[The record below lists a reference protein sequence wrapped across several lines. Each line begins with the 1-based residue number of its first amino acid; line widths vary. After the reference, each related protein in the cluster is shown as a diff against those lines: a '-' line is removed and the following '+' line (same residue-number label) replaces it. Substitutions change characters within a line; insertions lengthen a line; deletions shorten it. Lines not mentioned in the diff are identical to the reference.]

1 MKFFYFK
8 KEYLNYFQR
17 NKFVFLVYKIQQ
29 MNKYLVVILALWLNF
44 VNAQNEAVDKF
55 KFLKK
60 IDNINYLNDANN
72 KSSIDSLQLIID
84 NNSNDTIKG
93 YFYRIQAKFL
103 INQLEYDAALKSLDK
118 SIAFYKNAN
127 NSLGIIKSMMN
138 KGGVLYQKGET
149 KKATQEYVNAL
160 AIAEKKGYKNEIAA
174 LYKNI
179 GLVYYSQGKIKEALA
194 YNNKALVI
202 FNQLK
207 SKKDIAATY
216 VNIGNCYFD
225 DYQPQ
230 NALLNYNKALKL
242 SKETNDNQT
251 IAKLYNNIGSVY
263 INDLQD
269 TIKGIDYLLDA
280 LAIKKQMNNQNDL
293 IIQYNNIAAV
303 YLDIKKYDLALSYN
317 DKAFELASK
326 SGNLEELIN
335 VYDTYA
341 LINSA
346 KKDFKKAYDYHKLY
360 SKTKDSLLNIDNL
373 KAVEEINTK
382 YQTAEKEK
390 QLLQKEA
397 EAKKKTTTII
407 ILSLLALFIAIVGF
421 LIYRQQRLKNVQQKQ
436 EFELQSA
443 IAQIENQNKLHE
455 QRLAISRDLHDN
467 IGAQLTF
474 IISSVEN
481 LKFGFPTME
490 NSIKNHLTKISDFTK
505 TTIVELR
512 DTIWAMNANEFTFD
526 DLSSRI
532 YNFIEK
538 AQSAKESTTFK
549 FTVDESLKNSKFSS
563 LEGVNLYRTIQ
574 EAVNNAIKYADA
586 NEVSIQ
592 VQPIENGITIG
603 ISDNGKGFDLD
614 TIDLGNGIV
623 NMQKRIEEIGGVFKI
638 KSELDKGTQITIS
651 LNK

>member
-103 INQLEYDAALKSLDK
+103 INQLEYDAALISLDK

-538 AQSAKESTTFK
+538 AQSVKENTAFK
-549 FTVDESLKNSKFSS
+549 FSVDDSLKNSKFSS

-592 VQPIENGITIG
+592 VQPIENGITIE

-638 KSELDKGTQITIS
+638 QSELDKGTQITIS

>member
-8 KEYLNYFQR
+8 KQYLNYFQR

-44 VNAQNEAVDKF
+44 VNGQNEAIDKF

-60 IDNINYLNDANN
+60 IDNLNYLNDAKN

-84 NNSNDTIKG
+84 NSSNDTIKG
-93 YFYRIQAKFL
+93 YFYRIHAKFL
-103 INQLEYDAALKSLDK
+103 INQLEHDAALKSLDK

-127 NSLGIIKSMMN
+127 NSMGIIKSMMN

-160 AIAEKKGYKNEIAA
+160 TIAEKKGYKNEIGS

-179 GLVYYSQGKIKEALA
+179 GLVYYSQGKTKEALA
-194 YNNKALVI
+194 YNNKALAI

-207 SKKDIAATY
+207 SKNDIAATY

-225 DYQPQ
+225 YYQPQ

-303 YLDIKKYDLALSYN
+303 YLDIRKYDLALSYN

-326 SGNLEELIN
+326 SGNLQELIN

-407 ILSLLALFIAIVGF
+407 ILSLLAFFIAIVGF

-481 LKFGFPTME
+481 LKFGFPMME
-490 NSIKNHLTKISDFTK
+490 TSIKNHLTKISDFTK

-538 AQSAKESTTFK
+538 AQSVKENTAFK
-549 FTVDESLKNSKFSS
+549 FSVDESLKNSKFSS

-586 NEVSIQ
+586 SEVLVQ
-592 VQPIENGITIG
+592 VKPNENGIIIK

-614 TIDLGNGIV
+614 TIDLGNGII

-638 KSELDKGTQITIS
+638 KSELTKGTQITIS

>member
-1 MKFFYFK
+1 MS
-8 KEYLNYFQR
+8 YLQR
-17 NKFVFLVYKIQQ
+17 NKFVFLVYKIQE
-29 MNKYLVVILALWLNF
+29 MNKCLVVILALCF
-44 VNAQNEAVDKF
+44 HFANAQKEPNATYQ
-55 KFLKK
+55 FLKK
-60 IDNINYLNDANN
+60 IDDINYLNDSKN

-84 NNSNDTIKG
+84 NSSNDTIKG

-103 INQLEYDAALKSLDK
+103 ISQLEHDVALKSLDK

-179 GLVYYSQGKIKEALA
+179 GLVYYSQGKTKEALA
-194 YNNKALVI
+194 YNNKALDI

-303 YLDIKKYDLALSYN
+303 YLDIRKYDLALSYN

-407 ILSLLALFIAIVGF
+407 ILSLLAFFIAIVGF

-443 IAQIENQNKLHE
+443 ITQIENQNKLHE

-538 AQSAKESTTFK
+538 AQSAKENTAFK
-549 FTVDESLKNSKFSS
+549 FLVDDSLKNSKFSS

-586 NEVSIQ
+586 TEVSVQ
-592 VQPIENGITIG
+592 VQPKENGITID

-638 KSELDKGTQITIS
+638 KSELIKGTQITIS

>member
-1 MKFFYFK
+1 
-8 KEYLNYFQR
+8 
-17 NKFVFLVYKIQQ
+17 
-29 MNKYLVVILALWLNF
+29 MNKYLVVILALCF
-44 VNAQNEAVDKF
+44 HFANAQKEPNANYQ
-55 KFLKK
+55 FLKK
-60 IDNINYLNDANN
+60 IDEINYLNDAKN

-84 NNSNDTIKG
+84 NSSNDTIKG

-103 INQLEYDAALKSLDK
+103 INQLEHDVALKSLDK

-127 NSLGIIKSMMN
+127 NSMGIIKSMMN

-179 GLVYYSQGKIKEALA
+179 GLVYYSQGKTKEALA
-194 YNNKALVI
+194 YNNKALAI

-303 YLDIKKYDLALSYN
+303 YLDISKYDLALSYN

-326 SGNLEELIN
+326 SGNLQELIN

-407 ILSLLALFIAIVGF
+407 ILSLLAFFIAIVGF

-490 NSIKNHLTKISDFTK
+490 TSIKKHLTKISDFTK

-538 AQSAKESTTFK
+538 AQSAKENTAFK
-549 FTVDESLKNSKFSS
+549 FLVDDSLKNIKFSS

-574 EAVNNAIKYADA
+574 EVVNNSIKYADA
-586 NEVSIQ
+586 TEVSVQ
-592 VQPIENGITIG
+592 VQPKENGITID

-638 KSELDKGTQITIS
+638 KSELTKGTQITIS

>member
-1 MKFFYFK
+1 MKKYALLLVLISCFGFAQDLQQHIATLKKELKSKPNLERTTQIYSDLTWDYIDVSLDSALVYGEKALLFAQKTKKHQLISQCYSNLGGVYLRKENFK
-8 KEYLNYFQR
+8 KSEENYQKAIQIR
-17 NKFVFLVYKIQQ
+17 TANKDFEGVAKAKINIGNVLASKQDYVPATKYFIEAIQ
-29 MNKYLVVILALWLNF
+29 YFDGKNDTIVSLTKGNLGLIFYEMKNFPKAIKYL
-44 VNAQNEAVDKF
+44 EESTD
-55 KFLKK
+55 FLKK
-60 IDNINYLNDANN
+60 NDMKQGLCHTYL
-72 KSSIDSLQLIID
+72 
-84 NNSNDTIKG
+84 
-93 YFYRIQAKFL
+93 
-103 INQLEYDAALKSLDK
+103 
-118 SIAFYKNAN
+118 
-127 NSLGIIKSMMN
+127 SLG
-138 KGGVLYQKGET
+138 
-149 KKATQEYVNAL
+149 
-160 AIAEKKGYKNEIAA
+160 
-174 LYKNI
+174 
-179 GLVYYSQGKIKEALA
+179 
-194 YNNKALVI
+194 
-202 FNQLK
+202 
-207 SKKDIAATY
+207 D
-216 VNIGNCYFD
+216 
-225 DYQPQ
+225 
-230 NALLNYNKALKL
+230 
-242 SKETNDNQT
+242 
-251 IAKLYNNIGSVY
+251 
-263 INDLQD
+263 
-269 TIKGIDYLLDA
+269 
-280 LAIKKQMNNQNDL
+280 
-293 IIQYNNIAAV
+293 V
-303 YLDIKKYDLALSYN
+303 YLDKKDTLKALNSYKISLEN
-317 DKAFELASK
+317 CK
-326 SGNLEELIN
+326 SCKDNLGISTLNQRIGAVHSAKGNSE
-335 VYDTYA
+335 
-341 LINSA
+341 SA
-346 KKDFKKAYDYHKLY
+346 KKYYQISEKLLKELNSEIEQTNIMLSKSEDFIKQEKYREAYELLLQVKKIHKEYESDRYLLETY
-360 SKTKDSLLNIDNL
+360 KKLTLVCMYQEMKDSSAFYFNQYTNL
-373 KAVEEINTK
+373 KEEKLKASVLEQTSELETK

-407 ILSLLALFIAIVGF
+407 ILSLLAFFIAIVGF

-490 NSIKNHLTKISDFTK
+490 TSIKNHLTKISDFTK

-538 AQSAKESTTFK
+538 AQSVKENTTFK
-549 FTVDESLKNSKFSS
+549 FSVDDSLKNSKFSS

-586 NEVSIQ
+586 NEVSVQ
-592 VQPIENGITIG
+592 VKPNENGITIE

-638 KSELDKGTQITIS
+638 QSELNKGTQITIS

>member
-127 NSLGIIKSMMN
+127 NSIGIIKSMMN

-179 GLVYYSQGKIKEALA
+179 GLVYYSQGKTKEALT
-194 YNNKALVI
+194 YNNKALAI

-538 AQSAKESTTFK
+538 AQSVKENTTFK
-549 FTVDESLKNSKFSS
+549 FSVDDSLKNSKFSS

-592 VQPIENGITIG
+592 VQPIENGITIE

-638 KSELDKGTQITIS
+638 QSELDKGTQITIS

>member
-149 KKATQEYVNAL
+149 KNATQEYVNAL

-179 GLVYYSQGKIKEALA
+179 GLVYYSQGKTKEALT
-194 YNNKALVI
+194 YNNKALAI

-407 ILSLLALFIAIVGF
+407 ILSLLAFFIAIVGF

-538 AQSAKESTTFK
+538 AQSVKENTAFK
-549 FTVDESLKNSKFSS
+549 FSVDDSLKNSKFSS

-592 VQPIENGITIG
+592 VQPIENGITIE

-638 KSELDKGTQITIS
+638 QSELDKGTQITIS

>member
-8 KEYLNYFQR
+8 KQYLNYFQR

-44 VNAQNEAVDKF
+44 VNGQNEAIDKF

-60 IDNINYLNDANN
+60 IDNLNYLNDAKN

-84 NNSNDTIKG
+84 NSSNDTIKG
-93 YFYRIQAKFL
+93 YFYRIHAKFL
-103 INQLEYDAALKSLDK
+103 INQLEHDAALKSLDK

-127 NSLGIIKSMMN
+127 NSMGIIKSMMN

-160 AIAEKKGYKNEIAA
+160 TIAEKKGYKNEIGS

-179 GLVYYSQGKIKEALA
+179 GLVYYSQGKTKEALA
-194 YNNKALVI
+194 YNNKALAI

-207 SKKDIAATY
+207 SKNDIAATY

-303 YLDIKKYDLALSYN
+303 YLDIRKYDLALSYN

-326 SGNLEELIN
+326 SGNLQELIN

-407 ILSLLALFIAIVGF
+407 ILSLLAFFIAIVGF

-481 LKFGFPTME
+481 LKFGFPMME
-490 NSIKNHLTKISDFTK
+490 TSIKNHLTKISDFTK

-538 AQSAKESTTFK
+538 AQSVKENTAFK
-549 FTVDESLKNSKFSS
+549 FSVDESLKNSKFSS

-586 NEVSIQ
+586 TKVS
-592 VQPIENGITIG
+592 VKVKPNENGIIIK

-614 TIDLGNGIV
+614 TIDLGNGII

-638 KSELDKGTQITIS
+638 KSELTKGTQITIS

>member
-1 MKFFYFK
+1 
-8 KEYLNYFQR
+8 
-17 NKFVFLVYKIQQ
+17 

>member
-1 MKFFYFK
+1 
-8 KEYLNYFQR
+8 
-17 NKFVFLVYKIQQ
+17 

-127 NSLGIIKSMMN
+127 NSIGIIKSMMN

-149 KKATQEYVNAL
+149 KNATQEYVNAL

-179 GLVYYSQGKIKEALA
+179 GLVYYSQGKTKEALT
-194 YNNKALVI
+194 YNNKALAI

-269 TIKGIDYLLDA
+269 TIKGINYLLDA

>member
-1 MKFFYFK
+1 
-8 KEYLNYFQR
+8 
-17 NKFVFLVYKIQQ
+17 

-549 FTVDESLKNSKFSS
+549 FSIDESLKNSKFSS

-586 NEVSIQ
+586 NEVSVQ
-592 VQPIENGITIG
+592 VKPNENGITIE
-603 ISDNGKGFDLD
+603 ISDNGKGFDID

-638 KSELDKGTQITIS
+638 QSELNKGTQITIS

>member
-103 INQLEYDAALKSLDK
+103 INQLEYDAALISLDK

-512 DTIWAMNANEFTFD
+512 DTIWAMNADEFTFD

-586 NEVSIQ
+586 TEVSVQ
-592 VQPIENGITIG
+592 VKPNENGITIE

-638 KSELDKGTQITIS
+638 QSELDKGTQITIS

>member
-1 MKFFYFK
+1 MS
-8 KEYLNYFQR
+8 YLQR
-17 NKFVFLVYKIQQ
+17 NKFVFLVYKIQE
-29 MNKYLVVILALWLNF
+29 MNKCLVVILALCF
-44 VNAQNEAVDKF
+44 HFANAQKEPNATYQ
-55 KFLKK
+55 FLKK
-60 IDNINYLNDANN
+60 IDDINYLNDSKN

-84 NNSNDTIKG
+84 NSSNDTIKG

-103 INQLEYDAALKSLDK
+103 ISQLEHDVALKSLDK

-179 GLVYYSQGKIKEALA
+179 GLVYYSQGKTKEALA
-194 YNNKALVI
+194 YNNKALAI

-242 SKETNDNQT
+242 SKETNDSQT

-303 YLDIKKYDLALSYN
+303 YLDIRKYDLALSYN

-407 ILSLLALFIAIVGF
+407 VLSLLALFIAIVGF

-443 IAQIENQNKLHE
+443 ITQIENQNKLHE

-490 NSIKNHLTKISDFTK
+490 TSIKNHLTKISDFTK

-538 AQSAKESTTFK
+538 AQSVKENTTFK
-549 FTVDESLKNSKFSS
+549 FSVDESLKNSKFSS

-586 NEVSIQ
+586 NEVSVQ
-592 VQPIENGITIG
+592 VKPNENGITID
-603 ISDNGKGFDLD
+603 ISDNGKGFDLN

-638 KSELDKGTQITIS
+638 QSELEKGTQITIS
-651 LNK
+651 LNI

>member
-1 MKFFYFK
+1 MYFK
-8 KEYLNYFQR
+8 KEYLSYFQR
-17 NKFVFLVYKIQQ
+17 NNLVLLVYKIQK
-29 MNKYLVVILALWLNF
+29 MNKYLVIVLALCFHF
-44 VNAQNEAVDKF
+44 VNAQKEPNTTYQ
-55 KFLKK
+55 FLKK
-60 IDNINYLNDANN
+60 IDEINYLNDAKN

-84 NNSNDTIKG
+84 NSSNDTIKG

-103 INQLEYDAALKSLDK
+103 ISQLEHDVALKSLDK

-127 NSLGIIKSMMN
+127 NSMGIIKSMMN

-149 KKATQEYVNAL
+149 KKATQEYVYAL

-179 GLVYYSQGKIKEALA
+179 GLVYYSQGKTKEALT
-194 YNNKALVI
+194 YNNKALAI

-303 YLDIKKYDLALSYN
+303 YLDIRKYDLALSYN

-407 ILSLLALFIAIVGF
+407 ILSLLELFIAIVGF

-538 AQSAKESTTFK
+538 AQSAKENTAFK
-549 FTVDESLKNSKFSS
+549 FLVDDSLKNSKFSS

-586 NEVSIQ
+586 TEVSVQ
-592 VQPIENGITIG
+592 VQPKENGIVID
-603 ISDNGKGFDLD
+603 ISDNGKGFDLE
-614 TIDLGNGIV
+614 TIDFGNGIV

-638 KSELDKGTQITIS
+638 KSELIKGTQITIS

>member
-1 MKFFYFK
+1 MS
-8 KEYLNYFQR
+8 YLQR
-17 NKFVFLVYKIQQ
+17 NKFVFLVYKIQE
-29 MNKYLVVILALWLNF
+29 MNKCLVVIFALCF
-44 VNAQNEAVDKF
+44 HFANAQKEPNATYQ
-55 KFLKK
+55 FLKK
-60 IDNINYLNDANN
+60 IDDINYLNDSKN

-84 NNSNDTIKG
+84 NSSNDTIKG

-103 INQLEYDAALKSLDK
+103 ISQLEHDVALKSLDK

-179 GLVYYSQGKIKEALA
+179 GLVYYSQGKTKEALT
-194 YNNKALVI
+194 YNNKALAI

-303 YLDIKKYDLALSYN
+303 YLDIRKYDLALSYN

-407 ILSLLALFIAIVGF
+407 ILSLLAFFIAIVGF

-443 IAQIENQNKLHE
+443 ITQIENQNKLHE

-538 AQSAKESTTFK
+538 AQSAKENTAFK
-549 FTVDESLKNSKFSS
+549 FLVDDSLKNSKFSS

-586 NEVSIQ
+586 TEVSVQ
-592 VQPIENGITIG
+592 VQPKENGIVID
-603 ISDNGKGFDLD
+603 ISDNGKGFDLE
-614 TIDLGNGIV
+614 TIDFGNGIV

-638 KSELDKGTQITIS
+638 KSELTKGTQITIS

>member
-1 MKFFYFK
+1 
-8 KEYLNYFQR
+8 
-17 NKFVFLVYKIQQ
+17 
-29 MNKYLVVILALWLNF
+29 MNKCLVIILALCF
-44 VNAQNEAVDKF
+44 HFANAQKEPNATYQ
-55 KFLKK
+55 FLKK
-60 IDNINYLNDANN
+60 IDDINYLNDSKN

-84 NNSNDTIKG
+84 NSSNDTIKG

-103 INQLEYDAALKSLDK
+103 ISQLEHDVALKSLDK

-179 GLVYYSQGKIKEALA
+179 GLVYYSQGKTKEALT
-194 YNNKALVI
+194 YNNKALAI

-303 YLDIKKYDLALSYN
+303 YLDIRKYDLALSYN

-407 ILSLLALFIAIVGF
+407 ILSLLAFFIAIVGF

-490 NSIKNHLTKISDFTK
+490 TSIKNHLTKISDFTK

-538 AQSAKESTTFK
+538 AQSAKENTTFK
-549 FTVDESLKNSKFSS
+549 FTVDDSLKNSKFSS

-586 NEVSIQ
+586 TEVSVQ
-592 VQPIENGITIG
+592 VQPKENGIVID
-603 ISDNGKGFDLD
+603 ISDNGKGFDLE
-614 TIDLGNGIV
+614 TIDFGNGIV
-623 NMQKRIEEIGGVFKI
+623 NMQKRIEEIGGIFKI
-638 KSELDKGTQITIS
+638 KSELTKGTQITIS